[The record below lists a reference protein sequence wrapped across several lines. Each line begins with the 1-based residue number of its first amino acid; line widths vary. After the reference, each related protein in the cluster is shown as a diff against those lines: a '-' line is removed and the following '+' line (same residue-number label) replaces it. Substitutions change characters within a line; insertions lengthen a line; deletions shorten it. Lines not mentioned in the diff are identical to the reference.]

1 VFLSGF
7 VDKLERHAMVKN
19 TNGSSSI
26 VIVCEHASSD
36 IPASFNSLG
45 VSKEVRK
52 SHAAWDPGALAV
64 SIRLSEQLDAALI
77 AGAVSR
83 LVYDCNRPPDA
94 PDAMPSKSEIFDIPG
109 NAHLSQSERDSRVKT
124 FYRPFQLA
132 VRRLMERVNDPIL
145 VTVHSFTPV
154 YHGKKRSVEIGILHD
169 KDARFADA
177 MLETANDHTNAI
189 VRRNKPYGPE
199 DGVTHTLKE
208 HGINGGYYNVMLEI
222 RNDLIKTTQQ
232 QDSMAKV
239 IAGWIVDTCMA
250 LKVSGSIQCQE

>member
-1 VFLSGF
+1 
-7 VDKLERHAMVKN
+7 
-19 TNGSSSI
+19 
-26 VIVCEHASSD
+26 
-36 IPASFNSLG
+36 
-45 VSKEVRK
+45 
-52 SHAAWDPGALAV
+52 
-64 SIRLSEQLDAALI
+64 
-77 AGAVSR
+77 

>member
-1 VFLSGF
+1 
-7 VDKLERHAMVKN
+7 MVKN